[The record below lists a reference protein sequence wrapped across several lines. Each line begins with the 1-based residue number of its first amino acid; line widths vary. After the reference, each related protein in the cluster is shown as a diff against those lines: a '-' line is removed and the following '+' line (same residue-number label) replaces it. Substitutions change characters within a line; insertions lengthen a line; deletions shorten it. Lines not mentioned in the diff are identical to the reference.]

1 TFVSVYSDYFRSVI
15 LQLVSH
21 TKRPEK
27 GRARKARNAGREV
40 ADHRFFD
47 RESNSM
53 VRQPI
58 SGVQLQRSQE
68 AWHYF
73 KVARIA
79 LPAFFVWETS
89 CKIKCI
95 RKAHFLFNPGRSLL
109 PARPVL
115 SASLKVR
122 GCSTG
127 LAISTASNLL
137 FLIQPS
143 LTRLQFDKNSQVTS

>member
-1 TFVSVYSDYFRSVI
+1 MSRPLRTSGFLCNALTTSANRDEARFRGHLIKQGLLFLYIRTSSSPHLRSVI

-27 GRARKARNAGREV
+27 GRARKARNVGREV

-58 SGVQLQRSQE
+58 SGVPRQRSQE
-68 AWHYF
+68 AWHCL
-73 KVARIA
+73 KIARIA
-79 LPAFFVWETS
+79 LPTFFVWETS

-95 RKAHFLFNPGRSLL
+95 RKAHFLSNPGW
-109 PARPVL
+109 
-115 SASLKVR
+115 
-122 GCSTG
+122 
-127 LAISTASNLL
+127 
-137 FLIQPS
+137 
-143 LTRLQFDKNSQVTS
+143 